1 MTGGSKLYSF
11 QRQGMPDMER
21 WPNGRKRF
29 ISPIEVITMQRHLV
43 KEKISEEDRMRAL
56 GVLPE
61 DMRDAYISVTRSHRR
76 LLERLAQK

>member
-1 MTGGSKLYSF
+1 
-11 QRQGMPDMER
+11 
-21 WPNGRKRF
+21 
-29 ISPIEVITMQRHLV
+29 MQRHLV

-61 DMRDAYISVTRSHRR
+61 DTRDAYISVTRSHRR

>member
-1 MTGGSKLYSF
+1 
-11 QRQGMPDMER
+11 
-21 WPNGRKRF
+21 
-29 ISPIEVITMQRHLV
+29 MQRHLV